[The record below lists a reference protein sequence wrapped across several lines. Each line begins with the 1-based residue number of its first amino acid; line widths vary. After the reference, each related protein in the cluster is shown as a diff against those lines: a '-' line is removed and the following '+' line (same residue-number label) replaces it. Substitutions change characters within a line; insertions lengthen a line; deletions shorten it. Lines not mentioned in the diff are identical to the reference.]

1 MLSDVGAGNVL
12 NLVSND
18 VARFHIAITYLPTI
32 VSAPVEIAF
41 NVVTLCWL
49 TGWQSAAGLIVIG
62 AFLLLAAG
70 CAAVLKRLRQQAAT
84 ITDQR
89 ISLTREVIGGIR
101 TVKMY
106 TWEWLYRDFIGE
118 LRR

>member
-1 MLSDVGAGNVL
+1 ML

-18 VARFHIAITYLPTI
+18 VARFHMAITYLPTI
-32 VSAPVEIAF
+32 VAAPIEIIL
-41 NVVTLCWL
+41 NVVILCWL
-49 TGWQSAAGLIVIG
+49 TGWQSTAGLIVIV
-62 AFLLLAAG
+62 AFCLLGTG
-70 CAAVLKRLRQQAAT
+70 CAAVLKRLRQQSASV
-84 ITDQR
+84 TDHR

-106 TWEWLYRDFIGE
+106 TWEWLYRDFIGK